1 MILHLSDLHF
11 GTEQPVLCA
20 ALRRLSERLQPE
32 AVVVSGDLTQ
42 RARVA
47 QFVQARQFLVSL
59 QRPLLVVPGN
69 HDIPLFEFAERLLQP
84 FGRFRQQ
91 FGGLEPTLT
100 TAHFHL
106 VGVNSVSRRQ
116 HTRGH
121 FSPWQILEAGA
132 RLGQAPA
139 GCVPLLVSHQPFL
152 ATEPGDLADVPA
164 LMAMAVRHWVQHGA
178 RGFLHGHVHQSAVR
192 DLNAALSLGQPQPVL
207 DIQAGTALST
217 RLRRQ
222 HPNSVNTI
230 DAALQVT
237 RYSYDPQRGEFEST
251 GLLWPPPGP
260 APGSD

>member
-59 QRPLLVVPGN
+59 QWPLLVVPGN

-84 FGRFRQQ
+84 FDRFRQQ

-106 VGVNSVSRRQ
+106 VGVNSVGVTS
-116 HTRGH
+116 
-121 FSPWQILEAGA
+121 GA
-132 RLGQAPA
+132 SVPDDLVQGVLDYLQSQGFPA
-139 GCVPLLVSHQPFL
+139 
-152 ATEPGDLADVPA
+152 ATEERLIEESLTFALPPELRKDL
-164 LMAMAVRHWVQHGA
+164 RA
-178 RGFLHGHVHQSAVR
+178 RS
-192 DLNAALSLGQPQPVL
+192 
-207 DIQAGTALST
+207 
-217 RLRRQ
+217 
-222 HPNSVNTI
+222 
-230 DAALQVT
+230 
-237 RYSYDPQRGEFEST
+237 
-251 GLLWPPPGP
+251 
-260 APGSD
+260 